1 MMRKSKNVSLT
12 LPIWVI
18 EFFEDYQWKVHVPKP
33 ELMRRIL
40 SEYAKM
46 KVAEVQEEQHPSPG
60 PFEDSDTEE
69 S

>member
-1 MMRKSKNVSLT
+1 MRKSKNISLT

-40 SEYAKM
+40 TEYVKM
-46 KVAEVQEEQHPSPG
+46 KVAEAGEEQHPYPG

>member
-1 MMRKSKNVSLT
+1 MRKSKNVSLT

-40 SEYAKM
+40 TEYAKM
-46 KVAEVQEEQHPSPG
+46 KVVEAQEEQHPSPG
-60 PFEDSDTEE
+60 PFVDSDTEE